1 MNQRELENLACRIA
15 ADLRTGD
22 NIFLIG
28 ELGAGKSV
36 FARAFMR
43 YLGVKGNIPSPSF
56 IIHASYEASGRT
68 IHHIDLYRLSG
79 RREELEQYGV
89 LEALDSSAIVILEWA
104 DRLEEGLLEKGIV
117 ISIDFGRDQSRRK
130 VTVDDRRMAGA

>member
-15 ADLRTGD
+15 ADLRPGD

-43 YLGVKGNIPSPSF
+43 YLGVRGNIPSPSF
-56 IIHASYEASGRT
+56 IIDASYEAGGRT

-79 RREELEQYGV
+79 KEEELEQYGV
-89 LEALDSSAIVILEWA
+89 LDALDSSAVVILEWA
-104 DRLEEGLLEKGIV
+104 DRLDEALIEKGVV
-117 ISIDFGRDQSRRK
+117 IRIDPGRDQTRRK
-130 VTVDDRRMAGA
+130 VSVDDRRVAGA